1 MSSLCS
7 LDPRKSFGVAD
18 ELESFFHVLLHE
30 ALMSSNHNLS
40 PDRTQAFVRD
50 YFHRHSSWSG
60 GAFCSA
66 EKEYAIKC
74 ATLRYGA
81 INIMFGG
88 HIQHPM
94 NRLLHELLPLF
105 QARMKIHTW
114 EVNDMAR
121 RMPPAKVSLPSPSP
135 SPPNSA
141 KPPTIMDMRRYQAIQ
156 LGTLAKPPMHAP
168 IASTS
173 ENPDDDT
180 YNKAAR
186 LDDHAC
192 FRSLIATALQREWS
206 PPRVYPQSDAH
217 GVHMRFSGALTAV
230 RNVTRYPRSSGTFQD
245 EFGR

>member
-135 SPPNSA
+135 SPFPSQDLITPSA
-141 KPPTIMDMRRYQAIQ
+141 KRPCPLFLIPPFPPGAPYRHSRR
-156 LGTLAKPPMHAP
+156 AP
-168 IASTS
+168 
-173 ENPDDDT
+173 
-180 YNKAAR
+180 
-186 LDDHAC
+186 L
-192 FRSLIATALQREWS
+192 S
-206 PPRVYPQSDAH
+206 PLR
-217 GVHMRFSGALTAV
+217 T
-230 RNVTRYPRSSGTFQD
+230 
-245 EFGR
+245 